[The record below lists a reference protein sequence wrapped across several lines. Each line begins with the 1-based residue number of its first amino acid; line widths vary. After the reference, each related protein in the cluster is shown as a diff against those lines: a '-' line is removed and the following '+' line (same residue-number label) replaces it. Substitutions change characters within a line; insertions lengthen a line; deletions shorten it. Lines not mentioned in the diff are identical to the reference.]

1 MEKMVTTQP
10 LDMLPIW
17 AIYILTV
24 VILFF
29 AEEAGF
35 RSGMLVQKRWPDQ
48 SEASVGIMVGAALA
62 LLGFL
67 LALVTSI
74 AMGNFNQ
81 RRQLVVLEANTIGTT
96 YLRAGYLADPYR
108 TESRELL
115 REYVDLRL
123 KALDRADTAS
133 AIARSE
139 QIHDELWLL
148 AEEVAKGDPGPTI
161 ALYLSSLN
169 QVIDLHSER
178 INAELGY
185 RVPPIIVL
193 GLYIVA
199 VMTMILIGVYNS
211 YRGKHNLIALI
222 TVVLIVAVVF
232 FVIIDLDRSNVGL
245 LQIPQK
251 ALIDL
256 QQKLI
261 LTP

>member
-1 MEKMVTTQP
+1 
-10 LDMLPIW
+10 
-17 AIYILTV
+17 
-24 VILFF
+24 
-29 AEEAGF
+29 
-35 RSGMLVQKRWPDQ
+35 MLVQKRWPDQ

-67 LALVTSI
+67 LAFVTSI

-81 RRQLVVLEANTIGTT
+81 RRQLVVLEANAIGTT

-211 YRGKHNLIALI
+211 YREKHNLIALI